1 MTEAI
6 KKNRNIFL
14 VLIDILIIFISYSV
28 SIFFLSVQ
36 ITDVKTLAI
45 ESAIAIIIYELI
57 LNIFQMYR
65 NMMRYEVGKD
75 YVKYIISAII
85 SVIIISIIAFV
96 FDFEYL
102 NFKLN
107 VLSGILIAGA
117 FVMYRLA
124 GRSILNRRMS
134 KKENKEKQDTNIRK
148 NNLLIIGAGWGA
160 REIIIAIKNSM
171 KDKYNIV
178 GIVDDNIGKLNHYI
192 LGVKVIRHK
201 I

>member
-6 KKNRNIFL
+6 KKNKNFFL
-14 VLIDILIIFISYSV
+14 VLIDILIIFTSYLV

-36 ITDVKTLAI
+36 ITDVKAFAI
-45 ESAIAIIIYELI
+45 ESLIAIIIYELI

-85 SVIIISIIAFV
+85 SVVIISVLALV
-96 FDFEYL
+96 LDFKYL
-102 NFKLN
+102 SLKFNI
-107 VLSGILIAGA
+107 LSGILIAGA

-124 GRSILNRRMS
+124 GRSILSRRMS
-134 KKENKEKQDTNIRK
+134 KKEGKEKQDTNIRK

-178 GIVDDNIGKLNHYI
+178 GIVDDNISKLNHYI
-192 LGVKVIRHK
+192 LGVKVIRY
-201 I
+201 

>member
-6 KKNRNIFL
+6 KKNKNFFL
-14 VLIDILIIFISYSV
+14 VLIDILIIFTSYLV

-36 ITDVKTLAI
+36 ITDVKAFAI
-45 ESAIAIIIYELI
+45 ESLIAIIIYELI

-85 SVIIISIIAFV
+85 SVVVISILALV
-96 FDFEYL
+96 LDFKYL
-102 NFKLN
+102 SLKFNI
-107 VLSGILIAGA
+107 LSGILIAGA

-124 GRSILNRRMS
+124 GRSILNRTAT
-134 KKENKEKQDTNIRK
+134 KKEDKEKQDTNIRK

-178 GIVDDNIGKLNHYI
+178 GIVDDNISKLNHYI
-192 LGVKVIRHK
+192 LGVKVIRH
-201 I
+201 

>member
-6 KKNRNIFL
+6 KKNKNFFL
-14 VLIDILIIFISYSV
+14 VLIDILIIFTSYLV

-36 ITDVKTLAI
+36 ITDVKAFAI
-45 ESAIAIIIYELI
+45 ESLIAIIIYELI

-85 SVIIISIIAFV
+85 SVVIISALALV
-96 FDFEYL
+96 LDFKYL
-102 NFKLN
+102 SLKFNI
-107 VLSGILIAGA
+107 LSGILIAGA

-124 GRSILNRRMS
+124 GRSILNRTATT
-134 KKENKEKQDTNIRK
+134 KEGKEKQDTNIRK

-178 GIVDDNIGKLNHYI
+178 GIVDDNISKLNHYI
-192 LGVKVIRHK
+192 LGVKVIRY
-201 I
+201 

>member
-6 KKNRNIFL
+6 KKNKNFFL
-14 VLIDILIIFISYSV
+14 VLIDILIIFTSYLV

-36 ITDVKTLAI
+36 ITDVKAFAI
-45 ESAIAIIIYELI
+45 ESLIAIIIYELI

-85 SVIIISIIAFV
+85 SVVIISVLALV
-96 FDFEYL
+96 L
-102 NFKLN
+102 NFKYLSLKFN
-107 VLSGILIAGA
+107 ILSGILIAGA

-124 GRSILNRRMS
+124 GRSILNRTAT
-134 KKENKEKQDTNIRK
+134 KKEDKEKQDANIRK

-178 GIVDDNIGKLNHYI
+178 GIVDDNISKLNHYI
-192 LGVKVIRHK
+192 LGVKVIRY
-201 I
+201 

>member
-14 VLIDILIIFISYSV
+14 VLIDILIIFISYLV

-85 SVIIISIIAFV
+85 SVIIISIIA
-96 FDFEYL
+96 
-102 NFKLN
+102 
-107 VLSGILIAGA
+107 ITI
-117 FVMYRLA
+117 
-124 GRSILNRRMS
+124 
-134 KKENKEKQDTNIRK
+134 
-148 NNLLIIGAGWGA
+148 
-160 REIIIAIKNSM
+160 
-171 KDKYNIV
+171 
-178 GIVDDNIGKLNHYI
+178 
-192 LGVKVIRHK
+192 
-201 I
+201 